1 MRFLDY
7 FRSKGKTS
15 ANMAKDRLQIIV
27 ASERLTRN
35 GPDYLPIMKEEI
47 LLVVRKY
54 IPVTDGAVKVQM
66 DKEGDYEVL
75 ELNITLPEDIP
86 ASSELGKNHL

>member
-7 FRSKGKTS
+7 FRSNRKTS
-15 ANMAKDRLQIIV
+15 ATVAKDRLQIIV
-27 ASERLTRN
+27 ARERLTRN
-35 GPDYLPIMKEEI
+35 GPDYLPMMKEEL

-54 IPVTDGAVKVQM
+54 IKVEDGAVKVQL

-75 ELNITLPEDIP
+75 ELNITLPENTTT
-86 ASSELGKNHL
+86 S

>member
-7 FRSKGKTS
+7 FRSNKKTS

-27 ASERLTRN
+27 ASERMTRN
-35 GPDYLPIMKEEI
+35 GPDYLPLMKEEI

-54 IPVTDGAVKVQM
+54 IKVEDGAVKVQM

-75 ELNITLPEDIP
+75 ELNITLPDE
-86 ASSELGKNHL
+86 SSAP

>member
-7 FRSKGKTS
+7 FRSNKKTS

-27 ASERLTRN
+27 ASERMTRN
-35 GPDYLPIMKEEI
+35 GPDYLPLMKEEI

-54 IPVTDGAVKVQM
+54 IKVPDGAVKVQM
-66 DKEGDYEVL
+66 DKEGDCEVL
-75 ELNITLPEDIP
+75 ELNITLPDESS
-86 ASSELGKNHL
+86 AS

>member
-7 FRSKGKTS
+7 FRSNRKTS

-27 ASERLTRN
+27 ARERLTRN

-54 IPVTDGAVKVQM
+54 IPVEDGAVKVQM
-66 DKEGDYEVL
+66 DKEGNCEVL
-75 ELNITLPEDIP
+75 ELNITLPEDIA
-86 ASSELGKNHL
+86 AS

>member
-7 FRSKGKTS
+7 FRSNKKTS

-35 GPDYLPIMKEEI
+35 GPDYLPLMKEEI

-54 IPVTDGAVKVQM
+54 IKVEDGAVKVQM

-75 ELNITLPEDIP
+75 ELNITLPDETSTP
-86 ASSELGKNHL
+86 

>member
-7 FRSKGKTS
+7 FRSNKKTS
-15 ANMAKDRLQIIV
+15 ATTAKDRLQIIV
-27 ASERLTRN
+27 ASERMTRN
-35 GPDYLPIMKEEI
+35 GPDYLPLMKEEL

-54 IPVTDGAVKVQM
+54 IQVEDGAVKVQM

-75 ELNITLPEDIP
+75 ELNITLPENAP
-86 ASSELGKNHL
+86 KSQ

>member
-7 FRSKGKTS
+7 FRSNRKTS

-27 ASERLTRN
+27 ARERMTRN

-54 IPVTDGAVKVQM
+54 IMVEDGAVKVQM

-75 ELNITLPEDIP
+75 ELNITL
-86 ASSELGKNHL
+86 LRM

>member
-7 FRSKGKTS
+7 FRSNKKTS

-35 GPDYLPIMKEEI
+35 GPDYLPLMKEEI

-54 IPVTDGAVKVQM
+54 IKVEDGAVKVQM

-75 ELNITLPEDIP
+75 ELNITLPDETSIP
-86 ASSELGKNHL
+86 

>member
-7 FRSKGKTS
+7 FRSNKKTS

-27 ASERLTRN
+27 ASERMTRN

-54 IPVTDGAVKVQM
+54 IKVEDGAVKVQM

-75 ELNITLPEDIP
+75 ELNITLPDETSAP
-86 ASSELGKNHL
+86 

>member
-1 MRFLDY
+1 MFC
-7 FRSKGKTS
+7 
-15 ANMAKDRLQIIV
+15 
-27 ASERLTRN
+27 ERLTRN

-54 IPVTDGAVKVQM
+54 IKVEDGAVKVQM

-75 ELNITLPEDIP
+75 ELNITLPDETSAP
-86 ASSELGKNHL
+86 

>member
-7 FRSKGKTS
+7 FRSNKKTS

-54 IPVTDGAVKVQM
+54 IPVNDGAVKVQM
-66 DKEGDYEVL
+66 DKEGNCEVL
-75 ELNITLPEDIP
+75 ELNITLPEDTT
-86 ASSELGKNHL
+86 SS

>member
-7 FRSKGKTS
+7 FRSNKKTT

-54 IPVTDGAVKVQM
+54 IPVNDGAVKVQM
-66 DKEGDYEVL
+66 DKEGNCEVL
-75 ELNITLPEDIP
+75 ELNITLPEDTT
-86 ASSELGKNHL
+86 SS

>member
-7 FRSKGKTS
+7 FRSNKKTS

-27 ASERLTRN
+27 ASERMTRN
-35 GPDYLPIMKEEI
+35 GPDYLPLMKEEI

-54 IPVTDGAVKVQM
+54 IKVADGAVKVQM

-75 ELNITLPEDIP
+75 ELNITLPDE
-86 ASSELGKNHL
+86 SSAP